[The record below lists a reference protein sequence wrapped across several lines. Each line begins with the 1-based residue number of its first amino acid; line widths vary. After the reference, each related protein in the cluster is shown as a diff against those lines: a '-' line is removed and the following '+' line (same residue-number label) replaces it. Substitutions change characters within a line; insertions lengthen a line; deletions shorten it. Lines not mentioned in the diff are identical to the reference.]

1 MKYLRT
7 INDEFKK
14 IEKEKAFEVS
24 KNSIIREKIKKIEI
38 ERVIKKIEIEDKI
51 LNNLIISYFK
61 ELEIN
66 TITEFEN
73 FFLNKDIDPNVI
85 KKKISIEVL
94 WNQLIYSRYNQNVKI
109 DKQLIKNNLS
119 NNKKQKEFLI
129 SEILFNI
136 DKNENLNKKILLINN
151 SIKEINFAQTAL
163 AYSISDTANKG
174 GKLGWISESTL
185 SEQIYKKIKKLK
197 IGEHTRPILVPGGF
211 LILKLL
217 DFKEVYKE
225 FDIENEVKK
234 IVKEKTNQQLN
245 RYSNIYFNKVKKD
258 IIIDE
263 LSKNKSIRVLIS
275 EENSTLINV
284 NVNGKY
290 LVAFDPLD
298 GSSNIDSN
306 ITIGTIFCIY
316 LLGNNK
322 EIEGKFWGIKKND
335 NNTENRID
343 VKCKTA
349 KKKKSLILLFFFI
362 DPISGDLSTPNPYHG
377 HLT

>member
-1 MKYLRT
+1 MNFRVIFFGIFFIFFHANIANTIENKILFKVNNEIITSLDIFSEMKYLRT

-51 LNNLIISYFK
+51 LNNLVTGYFK

-73 FFLNKDIDPNVI
+73 FFLNRDIDPNVN

-136 DKNENLNKKILLINN
+136 DENENLNKKILLINK

-174 GKLGWISESTL
+174 GKLGWISESIL
-185 SEQIYKKIKKLK
+185 SEQIYKKIKKLNV
-197 IGEHTRPILVPGGF
+197 GEHTSPILVPGGF

-217 DFKEVYKE
+217 DFKEVNKE
-225 FDIENEVKK
+225 FDIENEVEK
-234 IVKEKTNQQLN
+234 IVKEKTNLQLN
-245 RYSNIYFNKVKKD
+245 RFSNIYFNKVKKD
-258 IIIDE
+258 IVINE
-263 LSKNKSIRVLIS
+263 L
-275 EENSTLINV
+275 
-284 NVNGKY
+284 
-290 LVAFDPLD
+290 
-298 GSSNIDSN
+298 
-306 ITIGTIFCIY
+306 
-316 LLGNNK
+316 
-322 EIEGKFWGIKKND
+322 
-335 NNTENRID
+335 
-343 VKCKTA
+343 
-349 KKKKSLILLFFFI
+349 
-362 DPISGDLSTPNPYHG
+362 
-377 HLT
+377 

>member
-1 MKYLRT
+1 MNFRVIFFGIFFIFIHANIANTIENKILFKVNNEIITSLDIFSEMKYLRT

-51 LNNLIISYFK
+51 LNNLVTGYFK

-73 FFLNKDIDPNVI
+73 FFLNRDIDPNVI

-94 WNQLIYSRYNQNVKI
+94 WNQLIYSRYNQNIKI

-174 GKLGWISESTL
+174 GKLGWISESIL

-217 DFKEVYKE
+217 DFKEVNKV

-245 RYSNIYFNKVKKD
+245 RFSNIYFNKVKKN
-258 IIIDE
+258 IIINE
-263 LSKNKSIRVLIS
+263 L
-275 EENSTLINV
+275 
-284 NVNGKY
+284 
-290 LVAFDPLD
+290 
-298 GSSNIDSN
+298 
-306 ITIGTIFCIY
+306 
-316 LLGNNK
+316 
-322 EIEGKFWGIKKND
+322 
-335 NNTENRID
+335 
-343 VKCKTA
+343 
-349 KKKKSLILLFFFI
+349 
-362 DPISGDLSTPNPYHG
+362 
-377 HLT
+377 

>member
-1 MKYLRT
+1 MNFRVIFFGIFFIFIHANIANTIENKILFKVNNEIITSLDIFSEMKYLRT

-51 LNNLIISYFK
+51 LNNLVTGYFK

-94 WNQLIYSRYNQNVKI
+94 WNQLIYSRYNQNIKI

-136 DKNENLNKKILLINN
+136 DENENLNKKILLINN

-174 GKLGWISESTL
+174 GKLGWISESIL

-197 IGEHTRPILVPGGF
+197 IGEHTKPILVPGGF

-217 DFKEVYKE
+217 DFKEVNKE
-225 FDIENEVKK
+225 FDIKNEVKK

-245 RYSNIYFNKVKKD
+245 QFSNIYFNKVKKD
-258 IIIDE
+258 LVIEEVKHKSVI
-263 LSKNKSIRVLIS
+263 NK
-275 EENSTLINV
+275 
-284 NVNGKY
+284 
-290 LVAFDPLD
+290 
-298 GSSNIDSN
+298 
-306 ITIGTIFCIY
+306 
-316 LLGNNK
+316 
-322 EIEGKFWGIKKND
+322 
-335 NNTENRID
+335 
-343 VKCKTA
+343 
-349 KKKKSLILLFFFI
+349 
-362 DPISGDLSTPNPYHG
+362 
-377 HLT
+377 

>member
-1 MKYLRT
+1 MNFRVFFFGIFFIFIHVNITNAIENKILFKVNNEIITSLDIFSEMKYLRI

-14 IEKEKAFEVS
+14 LEKEKAFEVS
-24 KNSIIREKIKKIEI
+24 KNSIIREKIKEIEI

-61 ELEIN
+61 EFKIN

-73 FFLNKDIDPNVI
+73 FFLNKNIDPNVI

-94 WNQLIYSRYNQNVKI
+94 WNQLIYSKYNQNVKI

-136 DKNENLNKKILLINN
+136 NENENLNRKILLINN

-174 GKLGWISESTL
+174 GNLGWISESIL

-197 IGEHTRPILVPGGF
+197 IGEHTNPILVPGGF

-217 DFKEVYKE
+217 DFKEVNKE

-245 RYSNIYFNKVKKD
+245 RFSNIYFNKVKKD
-258 IIIDE
+258 IVINE
-263 LSKNKSIRVLIS
+263 L
-275 EENSTLINV
+275 
-284 NVNGKY
+284 
-290 LVAFDPLD
+290 
-298 GSSNIDSN
+298 
-306 ITIGTIFCIY
+306 
-316 LLGNNK
+316 
-322 EIEGKFWGIKKND
+322 
-335 NNTENRID
+335 
-343 VKCKTA
+343 
-349 KKKKSLILLFFFI
+349 
-362 DPISGDLSTPNPYHG
+362 
-377 HLT
+377 